1 MEILSASFPPSL
13 LIFSCCCFHSLSLS
27 LPVCSHVLFLSVF
40 SLLLFLL
47 LGYLLVVVF
56 NFYPDPSSSESLSD
70 VSSQHIYLH
79 HISHRLLVMFL
90 SLGLCLLMF
99 VSIYLSLVISS
110 SSQSFSLRNE
120 IFHFVVNLHRH
131 TNNKIKS
138 KTNRNVV
145 LQHTKTCVC
154 NLRENEVCFCMCQRP
169 LGEYF
174 WIFMARKPDRL
185 SDSSVRA
192 SVLFSSEG
200 QHRIFPAGCR
210 NEPLLQPVLR
220 IRDTQMQAE
229 NQHWRLSVF

>member
-1 MEILSASFPPSL
+1 MSL
-13 LIFSCCCFHSLSLS
+13 LNIFIFTIYLTDYLSCFSPWVCVCWCLFPSICHLSS
-27 LPVCSHVLFLSVF
+27 LPV
-40 SLLLFLL
+40 
-47 LGYLLVVVF
+47 
-56 NFYPDPSSSESLSD
+56 
-70 VSSQHIYLH
+70 
-79 HISHRLLVMFL
+79 
-90 SLGLCLLMF
+90 
-99 VSIYLSLVISS
+99 
-110 SSQSFSLRNE
+110 QSFSLRNE